1 MTEVPQSLKC
11 IKVSEFANRTGLSLA
26 SAKRLV
32 REGDIKIVRLTKRR
46 IGIRE
51 SDLAAWM
58 DARTNG

>member
-1 MTEVPQSLKC
+1 MTEVPLSLKC

-32 REGDIKIVRLTKRR
+32 REGDIKTVRLTKRR

>member
-1 MTEVPQSLKC
+1 MTEVPHSLKC

-32 REGDIKIVRLTKRR
+32 REGEIKVVRLTARR

-51 SDLAAWM
+51 SDLAAWL
-58 DARTNG
+58 DARSNG

>member
-1 MTEVPQSLKC
+1 MTQVPPSLKC

-26 SAKRLV
+26 SAKRLI
-32 REGDIKIVRLTKRR
+32 REGDIKIVRLSKRR